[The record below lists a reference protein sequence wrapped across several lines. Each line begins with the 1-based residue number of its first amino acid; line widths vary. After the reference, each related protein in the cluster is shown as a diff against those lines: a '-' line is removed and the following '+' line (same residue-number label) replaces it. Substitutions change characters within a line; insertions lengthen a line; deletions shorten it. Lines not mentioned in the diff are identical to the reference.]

1 LKPLFTS
8 RAFLGVILVAAG
20 TLLGCG
26 GGATGGSGTGASGGN
41 PGTAGTGT
49 PGGGGT
55 TGSAGSSGSPGAAGT
70 GSPGTG
76 GAAGDAGTSGAGGTS
91 GVAGTVGGGGTLGS
105 GGTTGV
111 GGMTGTAGT
120 GGTAG
125 TVGGAG
131 RGGTTGTAGRGGT
144 TGSAGSSGSSGT
156 TGTAGT
162 TGVAGT
168 TGAGGMI
175 TSSKR
180 SIASFDDGWLF
191 FKGDATGADQTSFN
205 DSSWRAV
212 NVPHDWSIEG
222 PFDQNAPTAGQGGYL
237 PAGIGWYRKH
247 FMLPTSQMGK
257 RIFVEFDGV
266 MANADIYINGTRLGT
281 HANGYMSFRYEI
293 TTQAVFGGSGN
304 VIAVRANNNTQ
315 PASRWYAGAGIYRH
329 VRLIATDPMHVAQWA
344 TFVTTPT
351 VSASSATVHVATTVQ
366 NQGGAQSVTVQAV
379 VTTPGGT
386 ALAPVESS
394 PLTVNAN
401 ASQNF
406 AVDVP
411 VSNPMLWGPTSP
423 SMYTVTVNVR
433 VAGTAVDDDVVPF
446 GIRTIKYDPDAGFSI
461 NGTATKFKG
470 AGLHHDVSGLGAA
483 VPMRAWQRRLAQ
495 MKQIGINAIRT
506 SHNPYSPEFLDL
518 ADRMG
523 FMVMDEFFDA
533 WNGHKVTG
541 DFGGTTFTSS
551 GQTDMTDTIKRD
563 RNHPSVVIYSIGNEI
578 RDALATQLATAMTL
592 TNLVHQTDS
601 TRPVTQA
608 LFRPKDTGYYPG
620 NFVNVLDVFGA
631 NYRINEVAEACA
643 LTPHHAGVV
652 TESGTST
659 SDWSMITANNQLTGL
674 FIWTAFDYLGEAAD
688 MWPTVGSS
696 TGIMDRMGTHK
707 STADSYQRLWGS
719 TTPPTVQ
726 TGTTASKLV
735 VTADHT
741 AMVTDP
747 NDVVYVKAQ
756 VSDSSNRVVTSSS
769 AAVTFSITG
778 PGTIIAV
785 DSGSTTQES
794 FRGTSRNAYQGL
806 AFAIV
811 QAAGAGTITVS
822 ASSGSL
828 TGASATIQAS
838 AGAFVPCSGSCD

>member
-20 TLLGCG
+20 TLFGCS
-26 GGATGGSGTGASGGN
+26 GGAGGGSGSGASGGN
-41 PGTAGTGT
+41 PGAGGGGAGGTSGSAGSGGSAGSAGSAGSTSGAAGTGT
-49 PGGGGT
+49 PGAGGT
-55 TGSAGSSGSPGAAGT
+55 VGAAGT
-70 GSPGTG
+70 T
-76 GAAGDAGTSGAGGTS
+76 GAGGTS
-91 GVAGTVGGGGTLGS
+91 GAAGTVGVGGTMGS
-105 GGTTGV
+105 GGTTGA
-111 GGMTGTAGT
+111 GGMTGTA
-120 GGTAG
+120 
-125 TVGGAG
+125 
-131 RGGTTGTAGRGGT
+131 GTTGTAGRGGT
-144 TGSAGSSGSSGT
+144 TGSAGRGGTTGGAGSSGSSGSS
-156 TGTAGT
+156 GT

-168 TGAGGMI
+168 TGAGGAI

-180 SIASFDDGWLF
+180 SIASFDDSWLF
-191 FKGDATGADQTSFN
+191 FKGDASGADQTGFN
-205 DSSWRAV
+205 DASWRMV

-247 FMLPTSQMGK
+247 FMLPTAQMGK

-266 MANADIYINGTRLGT
+266 MANADIYVNGTKVGS

-351 VSASSATVHVATTVQ
+351 VSTSSATVHVATTVQ

-401 ASQNF
+401 ASTNF

-411 VSNPMLWGPTSP
+411 VSSPMLWSPTSP

-461 NGTATKFKG
+461 NGAATKFKG
-470 AGLHHDVSGLGAA
+470 AGMHHDVSGLGAA

-551 GQTDMTDTIKRD
+551 GQADMTDTIKRD
-563 RNHPSVVIYSIGNEI
+563 RNHPSVVLYSIGNEI
-578 RDALATQLATAMTL
+578 RDALATQLSTATTL

-620 NFVNVLDVFGA
+620 NFVDVLDVFGA

-688 MWPTVGSS
+688 MWPTVGSA

-741 AMVTDP
+741 SMVTDP

-756 VSDSSNRVVTSSS
+756 ISDSSNRVVTSSS

-811 QAAGAGTITVS
+811 QATGAGTITVS

-828 TGASATIQAS
+828 TGASATVQAS